1 MSVSSDSNDASDIF
15 WPGYVDAVT
24 NLAINLLFVIA
35 VMSIVVLGFT
45 LQLAQMTKNKVVTE
59 TTSPQKSNG
68 AAAEDIYLKNNEED
82 AKADSAKPSANVE
95 STTSANVALKEIQ
108 KQLSAA
114 QQAFKQVQSESEQ
127 ESKTETK
134 AKAESQLKQALS
146 KAQTQSKQALSQTE
160 AQLTQ
165 ALLQAEADIKQ
176 LKQQLDKSEQQA
188 KKQSEKLQTETQTA
202 QQSPLQSEK
211 VETIKAEQQK
221 ITPAAGEKAA
231 QSSIAGGLV
240 VKFSPDVVEL
250 AQAEASEL
258 VNKLSS
264 TGSLASKRWQIQ
276 VISPKGFSEAARLSY
291 YRVNAVRNVLL
302 QNGVPGSAI
311 DLRISES
318 ADPAAD
324 NSLVAVRQVP

>member
-68 AAAEDIYLKNNEED
+68 AAAEDIYIKTNDQD
-82 AKADSAKPSANVE
+82 AKANANKASATVDAVTAAKI
-95 STTSANVALKEIQ
+95 ALKEIQ
-108 KQLSAA
+108 KQLSTA
-114 QQAFKQVQSESEQ
+114 QQAVQQVQAQ
-127 ESKTETK
+127 AAQTE
-134 AKAESQLKQALS
+134 LKQALS
-146 KAQTQSKQALSQTE
+146 H
-160 AQLTQ
+160 
-165 ALLQAEADIKQ
+165 AENDAKQ
-176 LKQQLDKSEQQA
+176 LKQQLENSEHV
-188 KKQSEKLQTETQTA
+188 KTQSEKLQTQQAQKT

-211 VETIKAEQQK
+211 IATVKAEQQK

-250 AQAEASEL
+250 APAEASEL
-258 VNKLSS
+258 VNKLNSA
-264 TGSLASKRWQIQ
+264 GSLANKHWQIQ
-276 VISPKGFSEAARLSY
+276 VISPKGFSEAARLAY

-318 ADPAAD
+318 ADPGAD
-324 NSLVAVRQVP
+324 NSVVAVRQMP

>member
-59 TTSPQKSNG
+59 TISPQKSNG
-68 AAAEDIYLKNNEED
+68 AAAEDIYIKNNEQD
-82 AKADSAKPSANVE
+82 AKADSAKPNTNIDA
-95 STTSANVALKEIQ
+95 TTSAKTALKEIQ
-108 KQLSAA
+108 KQLSVA
-114 QQAFKQVQSESEQ
+114 QQALKQVQSEST
-127 ESKTETK
+127 KT
-134 AKAESQLKQALS
+134 QI
-146 KAQTQSKQALSQTE
+146 KQALSQ
-160 AQLTQ
+160 
-165 ALLQAEADIKQ
+165 AETDAKQ
-176 LKQQLDKSEQQA
+176 LKQQLDKSEQTT
-188 KKQSEKLQTETQTA
+188 KQSEKVQTETQTA

-231 QSSIAGGLV
+231 QSSVAGGLV

-264 TGSLASKRWQIQ
+264 AGSLASKRWQIQ
-276 VISPKGFSEAARLSY
+276 VISPKGYSEAARLSY

-302 QNGVPGSAI
+302 QNGVPASAI

-324 NSLVAVRQVP
+324 NSLVAVRQVQ

>member
-68 AAAEDIYLKNNEED
+68 AAAEDIYIKSNDQD
-82 AKADSAKPSANVE
+82 AKGNANKVSASVDA
-95 STTSANVALKEIQ
+95 TTAAKIALKEIQ
-108 KQLSAA
+108 KQLSVA
-114 QQAFKQVQSESEQ
+114 QQALKQVQSES
-127 ESKTETK
+127 T
-134 AKAESQLKQALS
+134 
-146 KAQTQSKQALSQTE
+146 QTQIKQALSQ
-160 AQLTQ
+160 
-165 ALLQAEADIKQ
+165 AETDAKQ
-176 LKQQLDKSEQQA
+176 LKQQLDKSEQT
-188 KKQSEKLQTETQTA
+188 KKQSEKVQTETQTA

-231 QSSIAGGLV
+231 QSNIAGGLV

-250 AQAEASEL
+250 AQTEASEL
-258 VNKLSS
+258 VSKLSS
-264 TGSLASKRWQIQ
+264 AGALASKRWQIQ
-276 VISPKGFSEAARLSY
+276 VISPKGYSEAARLSY

-302 QNGVPGSAI
+302 QNGVPASAI

-324 NSLVAVRQVP
+324 NSLVAVRQVQ

>member
-82 AKADSAKPSANVE
+82 AKADSAKPSANVDA
-95 STTSANVALKEIQ
+95 TTSAKTALKEIQ
-108 KQLSAA
+108 KQLSVA
-114 QQAFKQVQSESEQ
+114 QQALKQVQSES
-127 ESKTETK
+127 T
-134 AKAESQLKQALS
+134 
-146 KAQTQSKQALSQTE
+146 QTQIKQALSQ
-160 AQLTQ
+160 
-165 ALLQAEADIKQ
+165 AETDAKQ
-176 LKQQLDKSEQQA
+176 LKQQLDKREQT
-188 KKQSEKLQTETQTA
+188 KKQSEKVQTETQTA

-264 TGSLASKRWQIQ
+264 AGSLASKRWQIQ
-276 VISPKGFSEAARLSY
+276 VISPKGYSEAARLSY

-302 QNGVPGSAI
+302 QNGVPASAI

-324 NSLVAVRQVP
+324 NSVVAVRQVQ

>member
-68 AAAEDIYLKNNEED
+68 AAAEDIYVKSNEED
-82 AKADSAKPSANVE
+82 AKANDNKPSANIDA
-95 STTSANVALKEIQ
+95 TTSAKIALKEIQ
-108 KQLSAA
+108 KQLSTA
-114 QQAFKQVQSESEQ
+114 QQALKQVQSE
-127 ESKTETK
+127 
-134 AKAESQLKQALS
+134 A
-146 KAQTQSKQALSQTE
+146 AQTQIKQALSQ
-160 AQLTQ
+160 
-165 ALLQAEADIKQ
+165 AETDAKQ
-176 LKQQLDKSEQQA
+176 LKQQLDKSEQI

-221 ITPAAGEKAA
+221 ITPAAGEKAT
-231 QSSIAGGLV
+231 QSSITGGLV

-250 AQAEASEL
+250 AQAEATEL
-258 VNKLSS
+258 VNKLNSA
-264 TGSLASKRWQIQ
+264 GSLTSKRWQIQ
-276 VISPKGFSEAARLSY
+276 VISPKGYSEAARLSY

-302 QNGVPGSAI
+302 QNGVPASAI

-324 NSLVAVRQVP
+324 NSLVAVRQVQ

>member
-82 AKADSAKPSANVE
+82 AKADSAKPSANVDA
-95 STTSANVALKEIQ
+95 TTSAKTALKEIQ
-108 KQLSAA
+108 KQLSVA
-114 QQAFKQVQSESEQ
+114 QQALKQVQSES
-127 ESKTETK
+127 T
-134 AKAESQLKQALS
+134 
-146 KAQTQSKQALSQTE
+146 QTQIKQALSQ
-160 AQLTQ
+160 
-165 ALLQAEADIKQ
+165 AETDAKQ
-176 LKQQLDKSEQQA
+176 LKQQLDKSEQT
-188 KKQSEKLQTETQTA
+188 KKQSEKVQTETQTA

-264 TGSLASKRWQIQ
+264 AGSLASKRWQIQ
-276 VISPKGFSEAARLSY
+276 VISPKGYSEAARLSY

-302 QNGVPGSAI
+302 QNGVPASAI

-324 NSLVAVRQVP
+324 NSVVAVRQVP

>member
-82 AKADSAKPSANVE
+82 AKADSAKPSANVDA
-95 STTSANVALKEIQ
+95 TTSAKTALKEIQ
-108 KQLSAA
+108 KQLSTA
-114 QQAFKQVQSESEQ
+114 QQALKQVQSE
-127 ESKTETK
+127 
-134 AKAESQLKQALS
+134 AV
-146 KAQTQSKQALSQTE
+146 QTQIKQALSQ
-160 AQLTQ
+160 
-165 ALLQAEADIKQ
+165 AETDAKQ
-176 LKQQLDKSEQQA
+176 LKQQLDKSEQT
-188 KKQSEKLQTETQTA
+188 KKQSEKVQTETQTA

-264 TGSLASKRWQIQ
+264 AGSLASKRWQIQ
-276 VISPKGFSEAARLSY
+276 VISPKGYSEAARLSY

-302 QNGVPGSAI
+302 QNGVPASAI

-324 NSLVAVRQVP
+324 NSVVAVRQVQ

>member
-82 AKADSAKPSANVE
+82 AKADSAKPSANVDA
-95 STTSANVALKEIQ
+95 TTSAKTALKEIQ
-108 KQLSAA
+108 KQLSVA
-114 QQAFKQVQSESEQ
+114 QQALKQVQSES
-127 ESKTETK
+127 T
-134 AKAESQLKQALS
+134 
-146 KAQTQSKQALSQTE
+146 QTQIKQALSQ
-160 AQLTQ
+160 
-165 ALLQAEADIKQ
+165 AETDAKQ
-176 LKQQLDKSEQQA
+176 LKQQLDKSEQT
-188 KKQSEKLQTETQTA
+188 KKQSEKVQTETQTA

-264 TGSLASKRWQIQ
+264 AGSLASKRWQIQ
-276 VISPKGFSEAARLSY
+276 VISPKGYSEAARLSY

-302 QNGVPGSAI
+302 QNGVPASAI

-324 NSLVAVRQVP
+324 NSVVAVRQVQ

>member
-68 AAAEDIYLKNNEED
+68 AAAAEDIYIKKNEQD
-82 AKADSAKPSANVE
+82 AKADSAQPSANVNA
-95 STTSANVALKEIQ
+95 TSSAKTALKEIQ
-108 KQLSAA
+108 KQLSVA
-114 QQAFKQVQSESEQ
+114 QQAIKQVQSESAQ
-127 ESKTETK
+127 M
-134 AKAESQLKQALS
+134 QLKQALS
-146 KAQTQSKQALSQTE
+146 
-160 AQLTQ
+160 
-165 ALLQAEADIKQ
+165 QAETDAKQ
-176 LKQQLDKSEQQA
+176 LKQQLDKSEST
-188 KKQSEKLQTETQTA
+188 KKQSEKVQTETQTA

-211 VETIKAEQQK
+211 METIKAEQQK
-221 ITPAAGEKAA
+221 ITAAAGEKAA

-258 VNKLSS
+258 ENKLSS
-264 TGSLASKRWQIQ
+264 AGSLAGKRSQIQ
-276 VISPKGFSEAARLSY
+276 VISPKGYSEAARLSY

-302 QNGVPGSAI
+302 QNNVPASAI

-318 ADPAAD
+318 SDPAAD
-324 NSLVAVRQVP
+324 NSLVAVRQVQ

>member
-1 MSVSSDSNDASDIF
+1 MSVSSDSNDGSDTF

-35 VMSIVVLGFT
+35 VMSIVVIGIT
-45 LQLAQMTKNKVVTE
+45 LQIAQMTKNKVVTE

-68 AAAEDIYLKNNEED
+68 AAAEDIYVKNNEED
-82 AKADSAKPSANVE
+82 AKANSVKPSSSVD
-95 STTSANVALKEIQ
+95 STTSAKIALKEIQ

-114 QQAFKQVQSESEQ
+114 QQALKQVQSESQ
-127 ESKTETK
+127 QDSKTES
-134 AKAESQLKQALS
+134 KAEAQLKQALS
-146 KAQTQSKQALSQTE
+146 KAQTDA
-160 AQLTQ
+160 
-165 ALLQAEADIKQ
+165 KQ
-176 LKQQLDKSEQQA
+176 LKQQLDKSEQVSKQQSS
-188 KKQSEKLQTETQTA
+188 QSEKLESQSQDKAA

-211 VETIKAEQQK
+211 TETIKAEQQK

-231 QSSIAGGLV
+231 QSSITGGLV

-258 VNKLSS
+258 VNKLSVV
-264 TGSLASKRWQIQ
+264 GSLSDKHWQIQ

-302 QNGVPGSAI
+302 QNGVPASAI

-318 ADPAAD
+318 TDPAAD
-324 NSLVAVRQVP
+324 NSVVAVRQVQ

>member
-82 AKADSAKPSANVE
+82 AKADSAKPSANVDA
-95 STTSANVALKEIQ
+95 TTSAKTASKEIQ
-108 KQLSAA
+108 KQLSVA
-114 QQAFKQVQSESEQ
+114 QQALKQVQSES
-127 ESKTETK
+127 T
-134 AKAESQLKQALS
+134 
-146 KAQTQSKQALSQTE
+146 QTQIKQALSQ
-160 AQLTQ
+160 
-165 ALLQAEADIKQ
+165 AETDAKQ
-176 LKQQLDKSEQQA
+176 LKQQLDKSEQT
-188 KKQSEKLQTETQTA
+188 KKQSEKVQTETQTA

-264 TGSLASKRWQIQ
+264 AGSLASKRWQIQ
-276 VISPKGFSEAARLSY
+276 VISPKGYSEAARLSY

-302 QNGVPGSAI
+302 QNGVPASAI

-324 NSLVAVRQVP
+324 NSVVAVRQVQ

>member
-82 AKADSAKPSANVE
+82 AKADSAKPSANVDA
-95 STTSANVALKEIQ
+95 TTSAKTALKEIQ
-108 KQLSAA
+108 KQLSVA
-114 QQAFKQVQSESEQ
+114 QLALKQVQSES
-127 ESKTETK
+127 T
-134 AKAESQLKQALS
+134 
-146 KAQTQSKQALSQTE
+146 QTQIKQALSQ
-160 AQLTQ
+160 
-165 ALLQAEADIKQ
+165 AETDAKQ
-176 LKQQLDKSEQQA
+176 LKQQLDKSEQT
-188 KKQSEKLQTETQTA
+188 KKQSEKVQTETQTA

-264 TGSLASKRWQIQ
+264 AGSLASKRWQIQ
-276 VISPKGFSEAARLSY
+276 VISPKGYSEAARLSY

-302 QNGVPGSAI
+302 QNGVPASAI

-324 NSLVAVRQVP
+324 NSVVAVRQVQ

>member
-68 AAAEDIYLKNNEED
+68 AAAEDIYIKSNDQD
-82 AKADSAKPSANVE
+82 AKGNANKANASIDAANAAKI
-95 STTSANVALKEIQ
+95 ALKEIQ
-108 KQLSAA
+108 KQLSTA
-114 QQAFKQVQSESEQ
+114 QQALKQVQSDSAQ
-127 ESKTETK
+127 
-134 AKAESQLKQALS
+134 SQLKQALS
-146 KAQTQSKQALSQTE
+146 
-160 AQLTQ
+160 
-165 ALLQAEADIKQ
+165 QAENDAKQ
-176 LKQQLDKSEQQA
+176 LKQQLEQSQQT
-188 KKQSEKLQTETQTA
+188 KKQSEKLRTETQTV

-211 VETIKAEQQK
+211 IETIKAEQQK
-221 ITPAAGEKAA
+221 ITPATAEKAA

-250 AQAEASEL
+250 AQTEASEL
-258 VNKLSS
+258 VSKLSS
-264 TGSLASKRWQIQ
+264 SGALASKRWQIQ
-276 VISPKGFSEAARLSY
+276 VISPKGYSEAARLAY

-302 QNGVPGSAI
+302 QNGVPAAAI

-318 ADPAAD
+318 SDPAAD

>member
-68 AAAEDIYLKNNEED
+68 AAAEDIYIKSNEED
-82 AKADSAKPSANVE
+82 AKANANKARATVDATTAAKI
-95 STTSANVALKEIQ
+95 ALKEIQ
-108 KQLSAA
+108 KQLSTA
-114 QQAFKQVQSESEQ
+114 QQALQQVQAQ
-127 ESKTETK
+127 
-134 AKAESQLKQALS
+134 AELKQALS
-146 KAQTQSKQALSQTE
+146 
-160 AQLTQ
+160 
-165 ALLQAEADIKQ
+165 QAENDAKQ
-176 LKQQLDKSEQQA
+176 LKQQLEKSEQV
-188 KKQSEKLQTETQTA
+188 KKQSEKLQTESQKA

-211 VETIKAEQQK
+211 IETVKAEQQK

-258 VNKLSS
+258 VNKLNRA
-264 TGSLASKRWQIQ
+264 GSLANKHWQIQ
-276 VISPKGFSEAARLSY
+276 VISPKGFSESARLAY

-302 QNGVPGSAI
+302 QNGVPASAI

-324 NSLVAVRQVP
+324 NSVVAVRQMP

>member
-59 TTSPQKSNG
+59 TTSSQKSNG
-68 AAAEDIYLKNNEED
+68 AAAEDIYIKNNEQD
-82 AKADSAKPSANVE
+82 AKADSAKPSANVDA
-95 STTSANVALKEIQ
+95 TTSAKTALKEIQ
-108 KQLSAA
+108 KQLSVA
-114 QQAFKQVQSESEQ
+114 QQALKQVQSESAQ
-127 ESKTETK
+127 T
-134 AKAESQLKQALS
+134 QLKQALS
-146 KAQTQSKQALSQTE
+146 
-160 AQLTQ
+160 
-165 ALLQAEADIKQ
+165 QAETDAKQ
-176 LKQQLDKSEQQA
+176 LKQQLDKSEPI
-188 KKQSEKLQTETQTA
+188 KKQSEKVQTETQTA

-258 VNKLSS
+258 ANKLSS
-264 TGSLASKRWQIQ
+264 TGSLAGKRWQIQ
-276 VISPKGFSEAARLSY
+276 VISPKGYSEAARLSY

-302 QNGVPGSAI
+302 QNGVPASAI

-324 NSLVAVRQVP
+324 NSVVAVRQVQ

>member
-82 AKADSAKPSANVE
+82 AKADSAKPSANVDA
-95 STTSANVALKEIQ
+95 TTSAKTALKEIQ
-108 KQLSAA
+108 KQLSVA
-114 QQAFKQVQSESEQ
+114 QQALKQVQSES
-127 ESKTETK
+127 T
-134 AKAESQLKQALS
+134 
-146 KAQTQSKQALSQTE
+146 QTQIKQALSQ
-160 AQLTQ
+160 
-165 ALLQAEADIKQ
+165 AETDAKQ
-176 LKQQLDKSEQQA
+176 LKQQLDKSEQT
-188 KKQSEKLQTETQTA
+188 KKQSEKVQTETQTA
-202 QQSPLQSEK
+202 QHSPLQSEK

-264 TGSLASKRWQIQ
+264 AGSLASKRWQIQ
-276 VISPKGFSEAARLSY
+276 VISPKGYSEAARLSY

-302 QNGVPGSAI
+302 QNGVAASAI

-324 NSLVAVRQVP
+324 NSVVAVRQVQ

>member
-68 AAAEDIYLKNNEED
+68 AAAEDIYVKSNEDD
-82 AKADSAKPSANVE
+82 AKANANKASATVDA
-95 STTSANVALKEIQ
+95 TTAAKIALKEIQ
-108 KQLSAA
+108 KQLSTA
-114 QQAFKQVQSESEQ
+114 QQAVQQVQSQ
-127 ESKTETK
+127 AAQTE
-134 AKAESQLKQALS
+134 LKQALS
-146 KAQTQSKQALSQTE
+146 
-160 AQLTQ
+160 
-165 ALLQAEADIKQ
+165 QAENDAKQ
-176 LKQQLDKSEQQA
+176 LKQQLEKSEQI
-188 KKQSEKLQTETQTA
+188 KKQSEKVQTETQKA

-211 VETIKAEQQK
+211 IETVKAEQQK

-258 VNKLSS
+258 VNKLNSA
-264 TGSLASKRWQIQ
+264 GSLANKHWQIQ
-276 VISPKGFSEAARLSY
+276 VISPKGFSEAARLAY

-302 QNGVPGSAI
+302 QNGVPAAAI

-324 NSLVAVRQVP
+324 NSVVAVRQMP

>member
-68 AAAEDIYLKNNEED
+68 AAAEDIYIKSNDQD
-82 AKADSAKPSANVE
+82 AKGNANKANASIDAANAAKI
-95 STTSANVALKEIQ
+95 ALKEIQ
-108 KQLSAA
+108 KQLSTA
-114 QQAFKQVQSESEQ
+114 QQALKQVQSDSAQ
-127 ESKTETK
+127 
-134 AKAESQLKQALS
+134 SQLKQALS
-146 KAQTQSKQALSQTE
+146 
-160 AQLTQ
+160 
-165 ALLQAEADIKQ
+165 QAENDAKQ
-176 LKQQLDKSEQQA
+176 LKQQLEQSQQT
-188 KKQSEKLQTETQTA
+188 KKQSEKLRTETQTV

-211 VETIKAEQQK
+211 IETIKAEQQK
-221 ITPAAGEKAA
+221 ITPATAEKAA

-250 AQAEASEL
+250 AQTEASEL
-258 VNKLSS
+258 VSKLSS
-264 TGSLASKRWQIQ
+264 SGALASKRWQIQ
-276 VISPKGFSEAARLSY
+276 VISPKGYSEAARLAY

-302 QNGVPGSAI
+302 QNGVPAAAI

-318 ADPAAD
+318 TDPAAD

>member
-1 MSVSSDSNDASDIF
+1 
-15 WPGYVDAVT
+15 
-24 NLAINLLFVIA
+24 
-35 VMSIVVLGFT
+35 
-45 LQLAQMTKNKVVTE
+45 
-59 TTSPQKSNG
+59 
-68 AAAEDIYLKNNEED
+68 
-82 AKADSAKPSANVE
+82 
-95 STTSANVALKEIQ
+95 
-108 KQLSAA
+108 
-114 QQAFKQVQSESEQ
+114 VQSES
-127 ESKTETK
+127 T
-134 AKAESQLKQALS
+134 
-146 KAQTQSKQALSQTE
+146 QTQIKQALSQ
-160 AQLTQ
+160 
-165 ALLQAEADIKQ
+165 AETDAKQ
-176 LKQQLDKSEQQA
+176 LKQQLDKSEQT
-188 KKQSEKLQTETQTA
+188 KKQSEKVQTETQTA

-264 TGSLASKRWQIQ
+264 AGSLASKRWQIQ
-276 VISPKGFSEAARLSY
+276 VISPKGYSEAARLSY

-302 QNGVPGSAI
+302 QNGVPASAI

-324 NSLVAVRQVP
+324 NSVVAVRQVQ

>member
-68 AAAEDIYLKNNEED
+68 AAAEDIYIKTNDEEAKGNANKVSATVD
-82 AKADSAKPSANVE
+82 AVTAAKM
-95 STTSANVALKEIQ
+95 ALKEIQ
-108 KQLSAA
+108 KQLATA
-114 QQAFKQVQSESEQ
+114 QQAVQQVQ
-127 ESKTETK
+127 
-134 AKAESQLKQALS
+134 
-146 KAQTQSKQALSQTE
+146 AQTAQTELKHALSQ
-160 AQLTQ
+160 
-165 ALLQAEADIKQ
+165 AENDAKQ
-176 LKQQLDKSEQQA
+176 LKQQLEKSEQL
-188 KKQSEKLQTETQTA
+188 KKQSEKLQTEAQKA

-211 VETIKAEQQK
+211 IETVKAEQQK

-231 QSSIAGGLV
+231 QSSITGGLV

-258 VNKLSS
+258 VNKLNSA
-264 TGSLASKRWQIQ
+264 GSLANKHWQIQ
-276 VISPKGFSEAARLSY
+276 VISPKGFSEAARLAY

-318 ADPAAD
+318 ADSGAD
-324 NSLVAVRQVP
+324 NSVVAVRQMP

>member
-68 AAAEDIYLKNNEED
+68 AAAEDIYIKTNDQD
-82 AKADSAKPSANVE
+82 AKGNANKASATVDAATAAKI
-95 STTSANVALKEIQ
+95 ALKEIQ
-108 KQLSAA
+108 KQLSTA
-114 QQAFKQVQSESEQ
+114 QQAVQQVQVQ
-127 ESKTETK
+127 AAQTE
-134 AKAESQLKQALS
+134 LKQALS
-146 KAQTQSKQALSQTE
+146 
-160 AQLTQ
+160 
-165 ALLQAEADIKQ
+165 QAENDAKQ
-176 LKQQLDKSEQQA
+176 LKQQLEKSEQV
-188 KKQSEKLQTETQTA
+188 KKQSEKLQTEAQKA

-211 VETIKAEQQK
+211 IETVKAEQQK

-258 VNKLSS
+258 VNKLNSS
-264 TGSLASKRWQIQ
+264 GSLANKHWQIQ
-276 VISPKGFSEAARLSY
+276 VISPKGFSEAARLAY

-318 ADPAAD
+318 TDPAAD
-324 NSLVAVRQVP
+324 NSVVAVRQMP

>member
-1 MSVSSDSNDASDIF
+1 MSVSSDSNDGSDTF

-35 VMSIVVLGFT
+35 VMSIVVIGIT
-45 LQLAQMTKNKVVTE
+45 LQIAQMTKNKVVTE

-68 AAAEDIYLKNNEED
+68 AAAEDIYIKNNEED
-82 AKADSAKPSANVE
+82 AKANSVKPSSTVD
-95 STTSANVALKEIQ
+95 STTSAKVALKDIQ

-114 QQAFKQVQSESEQ
+114 QQALKQVQSESQ
-127 ESKTETK
+127 QDSKTES
-134 AKAESQLKQALS
+134 KAEAQLKQALS
-146 KAQTQSKQALSQTE
+146 KAQTDA
-160 AQLTQ
+160 
-165 ALLQAEADIKQ
+165 KQ
-176 LKQQLDKSEQQA
+176 LKQQLDKSEQQSS
-188 KKQSEKLQTETQTA
+188 QSEKLQSQSQDKAA

-211 VETIKAEQQK
+211 TETIKAEQQK

-231 QSSIAGGLV
+231 QSSITGGLV

-258 VNKLSS
+258 VNKLSAV
-264 TGSLASKRWQIQ
+264 GSLSDKHWQIQ

-302 QNGVPGSAI
+302 QNGVPASAI

-324 NSLVAVRQVP
+324 NSVVAVRQVQ

>member
-68 AAAEDIYLKNNEED
+68 AAAEDIYVKSNEED
-82 AKADSAKPSANVE
+82 AKANDNKPSANIDA
-95 STTSANVALKEIQ
+95 TTSAKIALKEIQ
-108 KQLSAA
+108 KQLSTA
-114 QQAFKQVQSESEQ
+114 QQALKQVQSE
-127 ESKTETK
+127 
-134 AKAESQLKQALS
+134 AV
-146 KAQTQSKQALSQTE
+146 QTQIKQALSQ
-160 AQLTQ
+160 
-165 ALLQAEADIKQ
+165 AETDAKQ
-176 LKQQLDKSEQQA
+176 LKQQLDKSEQI

-221 ITPAAGEKAA
+221 ITPAAGEKAT
-231 QSSIAGGLV
+231 QSSITGGLV

-250 AQAEASEL
+250 AQAEATEL
-258 VNKLSS
+258 VNKLNSA
-264 TGSLASKRWQIQ
+264 GSLTSKRWQIQ
-276 VISPKGFSEAARLSY
+276 VISPKGYSEAARLSY

-302 QNGVPGSAI
+302 QNGVPASAI

-324 NSLVAVRQVP
+324 NSLVAVRQVQ

>member
-82 AKADSAKPSANVE
+82 AKADSAKPSANVDA
-95 STTSANVALKEIQ
+95 TTSAKTALKEIQ
-108 KQLSAA
+108 KQLSVA
-114 QQAFKQVQSESEQ
+114 QQALKQVQSES
-127 ESKTETK
+127 T
-134 AKAESQLKQALS
+134 
-146 KAQTQSKQALSQTE
+146 QTQIKQALSQ
-160 AQLTQ
+160 
-165 ALLQAEADIKQ
+165 AETDAKQ
-176 LKQQLDKSEQQA
+176 LKQQLDKSEQTT
-188 KKQSEKLQTETQTA
+188 KQSEKVQTETQTA

-264 TGSLASKRWQIQ
+264 AGSLASKRWQIQ
-276 VISPKGFSEAARLSY
+276 VISPKGYSEAARLSY

-302 QNGVPGSAI
+302 QNGVPASAI

-324 NSLVAVRQVP
+324 NSVVAVRQVQ

>member
-1 MSVSSDSNDASDIF
+1 MSVSSDSNDGSDTF

-35 VMSIVVLGFT
+35 VMSIVVIGIT
-45 LQLAQMTKNKVVTE
+45 LQIAQMTKNKVVTE

-68 AAAEDIYLKNNEED
+68 AAAEDIYIKNNEED
-82 AKADSAKPSANVE
+82 AKANSVKPSSTVD
-95 STTSANVALKEIQ
+95 STTSAKVALKDIQ

-114 QQAFKQVQSESEQ
+114 QQALKQVQSESQ
-127 ESKTETK
+127 QDSKTES
-134 AKAESQLKQALS
+134 KAEAQLKQALS
-146 KAQTQSKQALSQTE
+146 KAQTDA
-160 AQLTQ
+160 
-165 ALLQAEADIKQ
+165 KQ
-176 LKQQLDKSEQQA
+176 LKQQLDKSEQQSS
-188 KKQSEKLQTETQTA
+188 QSEKLQSQSQSQSQSQDKA
-202 QQSPLQSEK
+202 SQQSPLQSEK
-211 VETIKAEQQK
+211 TETIKAEQQK

-231 QSSIAGGLV
+231 QSSITGGLV

-258 VNKLSS
+258 VNKLSAV
-264 TGSLASKRWQIQ
+264 GSLSDKHWQIQ

-302 QNGVPGSAI
+302 QNGVPASAI

-324 NSLVAVRQVP
+324 NSVVAVRQVQ

>member
-1 MSVSSDSNDASDIF
+1 
-15 WPGYVDAVT
+15 
-24 NLAINLLFVIA
+24 
-35 VMSIVVLGFT
+35 
-45 LQLAQMTKNKVVTE
+45 
-59 TTSPQKSNG
+59 
-68 AAAEDIYLKNNEED
+68 
-82 AKADSAKPSANVE
+82 
-95 STTSANVALKEIQ
+95 
-108 KQLSAA
+108 
-114 QQAFKQVQSESEQ
+114 
-127 ESKTETK
+127 
-134 AKAESQLKQALS
+134 
-146 KAQTQSKQALSQTE
+146 
-160 AQLTQ
+160 
-165 ALLQAEADIKQ
+165 
-176 LKQQLDKSEQQA
+176 LKQQLDKSEQTT
-188 KKQSEKLQTETQTA
+188 KQSEKVQTETQIA

-264 TGSLASKRWQIQ
+264 AGSLASKRWQIQ
-276 VISPKGFSEAARLSY
+276 VISPKGYSEAARLSY

-302 QNGVPGSAI
+302 QNGVPASAI

-324 NSLVAVRQVP
+324 NSVVAVRQVQ

>member
-82 AKADSAKPSANVE
+82 AKADSAKPSANVDA
-95 STTSANVALKEIQ
+95 TTSAKTALKEIQ
-108 KQLSAA
+108 KQLSVA
-114 QQAFKQVQSESEQ
+114 QQALKQVQSES
-127 ESKTETK
+127 T
-134 AKAESQLKQALS
+134 
-146 KAQTQSKQALSQTE
+146 QTQIKKALSQ
-160 AQLTQ
+160 
-165 ALLQAEADIKQ
+165 AETDAKQ
-176 LKQQLDKSEQQA
+176 LKQQLDKSEQT
-188 KKQSEKLQTETQTA
+188 KKQSEKVQTETQTA

-264 TGSLASKRWQIQ
+264 AGSLASKRWQIQ
-276 VISPKGFSEAARLSY
+276 VISPKGYSEAARLSY

-302 QNGVPGSAI
+302 QNGVPASAI

-324 NSLVAVRQVP
+324 NSVVAVRQVQ

>member
-68 AAAEDIYLKNNEED
+68 AAAEDIYVKSNEED
-82 AKADSAKPSANVE
+82 AKANDNKPSANIDAM
-95 STTSANVALKEIQ
+95 TSAKIALKEIQ
-108 KQLSAA
+108 KQLSTA
-114 QQAFKQVQSESEQ
+114 QQALKQVQSE
-127 ESKTETK
+127 
-134 AKAESQLKQALS
+134 AV
-146 KAQTQSKQALSQTE
+146 QTQIKQALSQ
-160 AQLTQ
+160 
-165 ALLQAEADIKQ
+165 AETDAKQ
-176 LKQQLDKSEQQA
+176 LKQQLDKSEQI

-221 ITPAAGEKAA
+221 ITPAAGEKAT
-231 QSSIAGGLV
+231 QSSITGGLV

-250 AQAEASEL
+250 AQAEATEL
-258 VNKLSS
+258 VNKLNSA
-264 TGSLASKRWQIQ
+264 GSLTSKRWQIQ
-276 VISPKGFSEAARLSY
+276 VISPKGYSEAARLSY

-302 QNGVPGSAI
+302 QNGVPASAI

-324 NSLVAVRQVP
+324 NSLVAVRQVQ

>member
-82 AKADSAKPSANVE
+82 AKADSAKPSANVDA
-95 STTSANVALKEIQ
+95 TTSAKTALKEIQ
-108 KQLSAA
+108 KQLSVA
-114 QQAFKQVQSESEQ
+114 QQALKQVQSES
-127 ESKTETK
+127 T
-134 AKAESQLKQALS
+134 
-146 KAQTQSKQALSQTE
+146 QTQIKQALSQ
-160 AQLTQ
+160 
-165 ALLQAEADIKQ
+165 AETDAKQ
-176 LKQQLDKSEQQA
+176 LKQQLDKSEQT
-188 KKQSEKLQTETQTA
+188 KKQSEKVQTETQTA

-264 TGSLASKRWQIQ
+264 AGSLASKRWQIQ
-276 VISPKGFSEAARLSY
+276 VISPKGYSEAARLSY

-302 QNGVPGSAI
+302 QNGVPASAI

-324 NSLVAVRQVP
+324 